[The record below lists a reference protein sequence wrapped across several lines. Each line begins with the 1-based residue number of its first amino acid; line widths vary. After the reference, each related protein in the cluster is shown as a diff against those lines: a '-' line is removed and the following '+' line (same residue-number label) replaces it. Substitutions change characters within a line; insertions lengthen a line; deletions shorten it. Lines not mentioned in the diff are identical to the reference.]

1 MLPLSLHPRCG
12 HCKNLEPHWKQAAKD
27 LKGKVRL
34 GALNADV
41 HQAKSQEFGVR
52 GFPTI
57 KFFAAG
63 KKSKSKAED
72 YNGGRTSGDIVSW
85 ALDKYG
91 ASVPAPEL
99 HELVSETVALEA
111 CGDKPLCI
119 VSILPHILDCDA
131 NCRNEYLTILRELG
145 EQHKKQNWGWIWTE
159 GGAQP
164 HIEEALELGG
174 SGYPAM
180 AAVNY
185 KKLKYTPL
193 RLSFSKQG
201 IHEFLRDITYGKG
214 STAPVRGA
222 AVPKVL
228 TVDAWDGKDG
238 QMPVEEEID
247 LSDVDLDDL
256 DDIKDEL

>member
-1 MLPLSLHPRCG
+1 M
-12 HCKNLEPHWKQAAKD
+12 
-27 LKGKVRL
+27 

-41 HQAKSQEFGVR
+41 HQSKSQEFGVR

-57 KFFAAG
+57 KFFGAG
-63 KKSKSKAED
+63 KKTRNSAEE

-91 ASVPAPEL
+91 SSATAPEL
-99 HELVSETVALEA
+99 IELVSEEA
-111 CGDKPLCI
+111 SKTACEDKALCI

-131 NCRNEYLTILRELG
+131 KCRNEYLTILRELG
-145 EQHKKQNWGWIWTE
+145 EQYKKQSWGWVWTE
-159 GGAQP
+159 GGQQP
-164 HIEEALELGG
+164 QVEEALELGG
-174 SGYPAM
+174 SGYPTM

-201 IHEFLRDITYGKG
+201 IHEFLRDISYGKG

-238 QMPVEEEID
+238 QMPVEEDID
-247 LSDVDLDDL
+247 LSDIDLDDL
-256 DDIKDEL
+256 SDIKEEL

>member
-1 MLPLSLHPRCG
+1 M
-12 HCKNLEPHWKQAAKD
+12 
-27 LKGKVRL
+27 
-34 GALNADV
+34 

-63 KKSKSKAED
+63 KKSASGAED
-72 YNGGRTSGDIVSW
+72 YNGGRTSGEIVSW

-91 ASVPAPEL
+91 ASAPAPEL
-99 HELVSETVALEA
+99 HELLSEEVAIKA
-111 CGDKPLCI
+111 CGDKALCI
-119 VSILPHILDCDA
+119 VAILPHILDCDA
-131 NCRNEYLTILRELG
+131 KCRNDYLAILRELG
-145 EQHKKQNWGWIWTE
+145 DTHKKQSWGWVWTE

-164 HIEEALELGG
+164 HIEQALELGG
-174 SGYPAM
+174 SGYPTM

-185 KKLKYTPL
+185 KKLKYTAL

-201 IHEFLRDITYGKG
+201 IHEFLRDISYGKG
-214 STAPVRGA
+214 STAAVNGA

-238 QMPVEEEID
+238 QMPVEEDID

-256 DDIKDEL
+256 DDIKEEL